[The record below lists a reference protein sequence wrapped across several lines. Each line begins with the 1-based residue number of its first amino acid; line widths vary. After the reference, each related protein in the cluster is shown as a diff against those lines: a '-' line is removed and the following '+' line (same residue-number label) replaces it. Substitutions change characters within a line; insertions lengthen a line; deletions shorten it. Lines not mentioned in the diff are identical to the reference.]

1 VSALEDLAGR
11 SEAGFPNLTAARVQT
26 ETGLADLGARLA
38 GVAADA
44 DATVV
49 LFGSW
54 GRGEVTDQS
63 DYDWAIVVDGAER
76 AEVAPAPERIEAAL
90 SVGDRRPGTE
100 GIFGADVFCDH
111 LVERIGLDADDNT
124 NLSRRMLLLLE
135 SVGLVHPAVRD
146 RCRDRVLRSY
156 LDESVEDFRPPR
168 FFLNDLIR
176 YWRTI
181 CVDYVGKERRGID
194 DHKWAIRDL
203 KLRTSRKILFA
214 GGLLPIL
221 LCHRLRA
228 ADMEGYLRETLE
240 RPSLDRIAAA
250 FIELDAVDAGVRAVA
265 AYDRFLGLIADPAV
279 RAELAAVTRSSAAGS
294 GAFAEGRRL
303 GREIE
308 AGLQALLFETRIEPL
323 VREYGIF

>member
-1 VSALEDLAGR
+1 MSALEDLSGR
-11 SEAGFPNLTAARVQT
+11 SQGGFPNLTAARAQT

-38 GVAADA
+38 GVASDA
-44 DATVV
+44 DAAVV

-63 DYDWAIVVDGAER
+63 DYDWAVVVDGAER
-76 AEVAPAPERIEAAL
+76 PEVAPSSVQIETAL
-90 SVGDRRPGTE
+90 SVGDRGPGTE
-100 GIFGADVFCDH
+100 GIFGSDVFCDH
-111 LVERIGLDADDNT
+111 LVGRIGLDADDNT

-135 SVGLVHPAVRD
+135 SIGIVHPAVRA
-146 RCRDRVLRSY
+146 RCRDRVLRGY

-228 ADMEGYLRETLE
+228 ADMEGYLRETLDC
-240 RPSLDRIAAA
+240 PSVDRIAGT
-250 FIELDAVDAGVRAVA
+250 FIELGAVDAGVRAVA
-265 AYDRFLGLIADPAV
+265 AYDRFLGLSRTQPSA
-279 RAELAAVTRSSAAGS
+279 RS
-294 GAFAEGRRL
+294 
-303 GREIE
+303 
-308 AGLQALLFETRIEPL
+308 
-323 VREYGIF
+323 

>member
-1 VSALEDLAGR
+1 MTALDDLAQR
-11 SEAGFPNLTAARVQT
+11 SEAGFPNLTAAREQT
-26 ETGLADLGARLA
+26 RSGIVDLARRLA
-38 GVAADA
+38 GIEVDADA
-44 DATVV
+44 DVV

-54 GRGEVTDQS
+54 GRGEVSEQS
-63 DYDWAIVVDGAER
+63 DYDWAVLVDGPRRDA
-76 AEVAPAPERIEAAL
+76 VAPAPETVEAGL
-90 SVGDRRPGTE
+90 TIGDKGPGAE
-100 GIFGADVFCDH
+100 GIFGASVFCGD
-111 LVERIGLDADDNT
+111 LIDLIGLDADDNT

-135 SVGLVHPAVRD
+135 SVGIAHPDVRD
-146 RCRDRVLRSY
+146 RCRDRVLRGY

-181 CVDYVGKERRGID
+181 CVDYVGKERRGD
-194 DHKWAIRDL
+194 DRKWAIRDL

-221 LCHRLRA
+221 LCHRLQA
-228 ADMEGYLRETLE
+228 ADMEGFLRESLD
-240 RPSLDRIAAA
+240 RPSLDRIAFA
-250 FIELDAVDAGVRAVA
+250 FLELGAVDAGVRAVS

-279 RAELAAVTRSSAAGS
+279 RAELATVTRASAAGS
-294 GAFAEGRRL
+294 PVFAEGRRL

>member
-1 VSALEDLAGR
+1 VSALADLAER
-11 SEAGFPNLTAARVQT
+11 SETGFPNLTAAREGT
-26 ETGLADLGARLA
+26 AAGILALGERL
-38 GVAADA
+38 GRIEVDA
-44 DATVV
+44 DAAVV

-63 DYDWAIVVDGAER
+63 DYDWAVVVDGHER
-76 AEVAPAPERIEAAL
+76 PTV
-90 SVGDRRPGTE
+90 RPGPAAVEGALEIGDHGPGGE
-100 GIFGADVFCDH
+100 GIFGAAVFCDH

-135 SVGLVHPAVRD
+135 SVGIVGPAVRD
-146 RCRDRVLRSY
+146 RCRDRVLRGY
-156 LDESVEDFRPPR
+156 LDESIDDFRPPR

-181 CVDYVGKERRGID
+181 CVDYVGKERRGGD

-221 LCHRLRA
+221 LCHRFRA
-228 ADMEGYLRETLE
+228 ADMEGFLRESLE
-240 RPSLDRIAAA
+240 RPSLDRIAFA
-250 FIELDAVDAGVRAVA
+250 FLELGAIDAGIRAVG

-279 RAELAAVTRSSAAGS
+279 RAELAGVTRATAKESPV
-294 GAFAEGRRL
+294 FAEGRRL

-323 VREYGIF
+323 VREYAIL